1 MTGIVLCCIMA
12 YLAVYA
18 ALNFGGLKRICNS
31 DVYADMQVALR
42 MWEQKTLFPQDWSFG
57 NQLYVIATPVLAA
70 LLYGITE
77 NMNIAM
83 ALATE
88 LMTVFILM
96 SFVWL
101 LSGFTKDKLSVA
113 VCCLLLVASC
123 IAPNGFYSLNSLL
136 FYTQA
141 SFYACYLIT
150 MFVVMGDY
158 IRSFDSEKTGIGA
171 WGLSVILCFAT
182 GMQSMRQTVVMV
194 LPILVCEAYLVLRRI
209 VQRRS
214 PWDRTNYKS
223 TVRAATYAIS
233 NVAGLAVIKQVE
245 VTQASIYGQMKL
257 VPFREMF
264 SRMKPITQAFME
276 ISSMDY
282 VLQDNR
288 YPKLSMVIVFMV
300 VLVII
305 ATILWLAR
313 IKRDETKLE
322 LCWLLCVISIV
333 GVLMSTVVLE
343 VTLRSIYIFMWFPLV
358 AFSGLILMKKLP
370 VLLKSGLIVLI
381 CLFSLYSLYVTNA
394 NPLLFALRDTP
405 TDKEM
410 LSQWAVD
417 NGFEYVYGDYW
428 VEVPGI
434 AACSDGAIEAG
445 CWHTVNSIFQVEP
458 FNTPQDIYGEKE
470 NEKAIYVFT
479 EYDEAKGLQIAQER
493 GAIMTNVAKF
503 GEFYV
508 YTSSQQLMQV
518 QTTDAS

>member
-1 MTGIVLCCIMA
+1 MNSICNRKILVWTERGLTGIVLCCIMA

-182 GMQSMRQTVVMV
+182 GMQSMRQMVVMV
-194 LPILVCEAYLVLRRI
+194 
-209 VQRRS
+209 
-214 PWDRTNYKS
+214 
-223 TVRAATYAIS
+223 
-233 NVAGLAVIKQVE
+233 
-245 VTQASIYGQMKL
+245 
-257 VPFREMF
+257 
-264 SRMKPITQAFME
+264 
-276 ISSMDY
+276 
-282 VLQDNR
+282 
-288 YPKLSMVIVFMV
+288 
-300 VLVII
+300 
-305 ATILWLAR
+305 
-313 IKRDETKLE
+313 
-322 LCWLLCVISIV
+322 
-333 GVLMSTVVLE
+333 
-343 VTLRSIYIFMWFPLV
+343 
-358 AFSGLILMKKLP
+358 
-370 VLLKSGLIVLI
+370 
-381 CLFSLYSLYVTNA
+381 
-394 NPLLFALRDTP
+394 
-405 TDKEM
+405 
-410 LSQWAVD
+410 
-417 NGFEYVYGDYW
+417 
-428 VEVPGI
+428 
-434 AACSDGAIEAG
+434 
-445 CWHTVNSIFQVEP
+445 
-458 FNTPQDIYGEKE
+458 
-470 NEKAIYVFT
+470 
-479 EYDEAKGLQIAQER
+479 
-493 GAIMTNVAKF
+493 
-503 GEFYV
+503 
-508 YTSSQQLMQV
+508 
-518 QTTDAS
+518 